1 MLNSNAIM
9 IIISVLSGIVTFIV
23 STIDIISI
31 IKYCNRDD
39 KFSNSIEIL
48 KEQKENTPIIL
59 LDDVFSELD
68 RGRINFLI
76 DYVSKYQVFITTTEI
91 ESIDNIENKEI
102 FKIKNGTVEKIKN

>member
-1 MLNSNAIM
+1 MKLAE
-9 IIISVLSGIVTFIV
+9 F
-23 STIDIISI
+23 
-31 IKYCNRDD
+31 
-39 KFSNSIEIL
+39 EIL
-48 KEQKENTPIIL
+48 KEEKENVPIIL

-68 RGRINFLI
+68 RQRINFLI